1 MKKRI
6 KLSKKSFYGW
16 RPRSNIISRQID
28 ALNER
33 IKEDDIF

>member
-1 MKKRI
+1 MIKKI

-33 IKEDDIF
+33 IKDGDIF

>member
-1 MKKRI
+1 MIKKI

-16 RPRSNIISRQID
+16 RISNIISRQID

-33 IKEDDIF
+33 IKDADIF